1 MGCKKKMYAST
12 KDSIPLMEQ
21 KGSSSVVNL
30 NNDEFLN
37 NPFGFDKGNNQFW
50 DSVSLDLFLFFL
62 IAFYNKKTMNEISLS
77 ILSGFFS
84 E

>member
-1 MGCKKKMYAST
+1 
-12 KDSIPLMEQ
+12 MEQ

-50 DSVSLDLFLFFL
+50 DSVSLDLFLFF
-62 IAFYNKKTMNEISLS
+62 
-77 ILSGFFS
+77 
-84 E
+84 